1 MIRFLVL
8 MVGIGFS
15 QGAPL
20 SVAQLRYEQ
29 GFTAYNGRTYMVP
42 TPAMPCNSASFN
54 DHGMSVRLCVDNFG
68 VPLPPVYPERSP
80 ASKKP

>member
-1 MIRFLVL
+1 MIRVL
-8 MVGIGFS
+8 FFMVGIGLFS
-15 QGAPL
+15 GPPHAM
-20 SVAQLRYEQ
+20 AQMRYEQ

-42 TPAMPCNSASFN
+42 TPALPCNSASFS

-80 ASKKP
+80 ASTKP